1 MILIFFD
8 KLNIIKNSINSKYK
22 SILTICTTVGS
33 VLFIYI
39 QINNTFIQQLLPTEI
54 ILIINKHII
63 MFSED
68 HVTLKTGEIMLEI
81 QL

>member
-8 KLNIIKNSINSKYK
+8 KLNIKKNSINSKYK

-63 MFSED
+63 MISED